1 MSQKQPSAPDHS
13 PLYALEDH
21 GEFVMRHIGPRDE
34 HVREMLAEIGMESLD
49 ELVRRTIPSAIR
61 LDAELDLPEALSE
74 SATLARL
81 REIAGRNVIRH
92 SMIGM
97 GYHETILPPVI
108 QRNVLE
114 NPGWYTAYTPYQAE
128 ISQGRLEALLNFQ
141 QMISDLTA
149 MPVANASLLDEA
161 TAAAEAM
168 TMLHRVNR
176 KSKSNRFLVDRA
188 ALPQTID
195 VVENRARYFGI
206 EVVVGDPAAALG
218 AGEFFGVLLQYPGVD
233 GEVTDP
239 RDTIARAHQAGALVA
254 VAADLMSLVLLTP
267 PGEMGA
273 DAVFGS
279 AQRFGVPMG
288 FGGPHAAFFATRDDY
303 KRAMPGRIIGV
314 SQDSSGRTALRMAL
328 QTREQHIRR
337 DKATSNICTAQA
349 LLAVI
354 SGMYG
359 VWHGRKRLKKIA
371 QRIHRLTGVLAHGLA
386 QLGFENSADSW
397 FDTLTYALD
406 PADADAIYWR
416 AQEAGIN
423 LRRIQPGE
431 HGKGGLGIS
440 VNERTHRE
448 HLEALL
454 RAFAGTADLP
464 AIDAIDAAL
473 GDAWSAIPGAL
484 RRQSDFLQHPV
495 FYGHHS
501 ETAMLRYLKRLEN
514 KDLSLAHAMISLGSC
529 TMKLNATTE
538 MIPITWPEFSDI
550 HPFAPAE
557 QTRGYRQL
565 FAELEQM
572 LIACTGYDAVSL
584 QPNAGSQGEYSG
596 LLAIK
601 AYHESRGDAHRDVC
615 LIPSSAHGTNP
626 ASAAMAGMK
635 IIVVSCD
642 VHGNVDL
649 EDLKGRAA
657 EHAEHLGALMITYPS
672 THGVFEEDIR
682 EICEVIHRHGGQV
695 YLDGANLNALVGVAA
710 PGTFGAD
717 VSHLN
722 LHKTFCI
729 PHGGGGPGV
738 GPICVGKHL
747 EPFLPG
753 HSIVDIGGPAA
764 ANRAVAAAPWGSA
777 SILPISWAYVSMMG
791 RHGMKKATQV
801 AILNA
806 NYIASRLA
814 GAFPV
819 LYSGRNG
826 RVAHECIIDIRPFK
840 ETCGVTEEDVA
851 KRLIDFGFHSP
862 TMSFPVPGTLMI
874 EPTESE
880 PLSEIDRFCEAML
893 TIREE
898 IRAIE
903 QGLSDPNDN
912 ALKHAPHTPADL
924 AGEWPHSYSRAQA
937 AYPVQGLYQNKFW
950 APVGRVDNVFGDRNL
965 ICACPPPEAWVTQ
978 AEDTQSSSLAGDLSA
993 NQSGAQ

>member
-1 MSQKQPSAPDHS
+1 MKQNPQTTNADS

-21 GEFVMRHIGPRDE
+21 GEFVMRHIGPRDDQ
-34 HVREMLAEIGMESLD
+34 VRAMLEVIGVDSLD
-49 ELVRRTIPSAIR
+49 ELIRRTIPASIR
-61 LDAELDLPEALSE
+61 LDEELELAPPRTE

-81 REIAGRNVIRH
+81 REIASGNRVQH

-141 QMISDLTA
+141 QMVSDLTG
-149 MPVANASLLDEA
+149 MPIANASLLDEA

-168 TMLHRVNR
+168 TMLQRVNR
-176 KSKSNRFLVDRA
+176 KSKSTRFLVDEGV
-188 ALPQTID
+188 LPQTVD
-195 VVENRARYFGI
+195 VVVNRARYFGI
-206 EVVVGDPAAALG
+206 EVVLGNPAALLEDG
-218 AGEFFGVLLQYPGVD
+218 DWFGVLLQYPGVD
-233 GEVTDP
+233 GGIGDLRPV
-239 RDTIARAHQAGALVA
+239 ISRAHDQGALVA

-267 PGEMGA
+267 PGEMEA
-273 DAVFGS
+273 DAVIGS

-288 FGGPHAAFFATRDDY
+288 FGGPHAAFFATREEY
-303 KRAMPGRIIGV
+303 KRSLPGRIIGV
-314 SQDSSGRTALRMAL
+314 SQDRKGRTALRMAL

-354 SGMYG
+354 SGLYG
-359 VWHGRKRLKKIA
+359 VWHGRERLRKIA
-371 QRIHRLTGVLAHGLA
+371 RRIHRLAGIAARGLA
-386 QLGFENSADSW
+386 ELGFENHGDSW
-397 FDTLTYALD
+397 FDTLTIELGGAAEAEEVYRRALD
-406 PADADAIYWR
+406 
-416 AQEAGIN
+416 AGIN
-423 LRRIQPGE
+423 LRR
-431 HGKGGLGIS
+431 KDDRTLGIS
-440 VNERTHRE
+440 VNERTGRRHVQ
-448 HLEALL
+448 ALL
-454 RAFAGTADLP
+454 QAFAGAAEPPTVEALDAQLAAD
-464 AIDAIDAAL
+464 
-473 GDAWSAIPGAL
+473 WTAIPAAVQ
-484 RRQSDFLQHPV
+484 RQSDFLQHPV
-495 FYGHHS
+495 FYQHHS
-501 ETAMLRYLKRLEN
+501 ETAMLRYLKQLEN

-538 MIPITWPEFSDI
+538 MIPVTWPEFSDI

-557 QTRGYRQL
+557 QTEGYRDL

-584 QPNAGSQGEYSG
+584 QPNAGSQGEYAG

-601 AYHESRGDAHRDVC
+601 AYHESRGDHDRDVC

-626 ASAAMAGMK
+626 ASAAMAGMR
-635 IIVVSCD
+635 IVVVKCD
-642 VHGNVDL
+642 EQGNVDL
-649 EDLKGRAA
+649 ADLQTKAS
-657 EHAEHLGALMITYPS
+657 EHADRLGALMITYPS

-682 EICEVIHRHGGQV
+682 DICEVIHRYGGQV
-695 YLDGANLNALVGVAA
+695 YMDGANLNALVGLAA
-710 PGTFGAD
+710 PGRFGAD

-738 GPICVGKHL
+738 GPICVGQHL
-747 EPFLPG
+747 APFLPG
-753 HSIVDIGGPAA
+753 HAVVEMGGASA
-764 ANRAVAAAPWGSA
+764 RNRAVSAAPWGSA
-777 SILPISWAYVSMMG
+777 GILPISWAYVTMMG
-791 RHGMKKATQV
+791 ARGMKKATQI

-806 NYIASRLA
+806 NYIASRLGDA
-814 GAFPV
+814 YPV
-819 LYSGRNG
+819 LYTGRNG

-840 ETCGVTEEDVA
+840 ESCGVTEEDVA
-851 KRLIDFGFHSP
+851 KRLIDYGFHAP

-893 TIREE
+893 SIREE
-898 IRAIE
+898 IRAVE
-903 QGLSDPNDN
+903 QGRWDPEDN
-912 ALKHAPHTPADL
+912 PLRNAPHTPADL
-924 AGEWPHSYSRAQA
+924 AGDWPHPYAREQA
-937 AYPVQGLYQNKFW
+937 AYPVSGLYRNKFW

-965 ICACPPPEAWVTQ
+965 VCACPPPEAWVSEEP
-978 AEDTQSSSLAGDLSA
+978 ED
-993 NQSGAQ
+993 

>member
-1 MSQKQPSAPDHS
+1 MSQNLPARSANS
-13 PLYALEDH
+13 T
-21 GEFVMRHIGPRDE
+21 RHIGPRDE
-34 HVREMLAEIGMESLD
+34 QVRRMLAGIGLDSLD
-49 ELVRRTIPSAIR
+49 ELVARTIPQSIR
-61 LDAELDLPEALSE
+61 LDEPLDLPEARSE

-81 REIAGRNVIRH
+81 REIACRNIVQH

-141 QMISDLTA
+141 QMISDLTG
-149 MPVANASLLDEA
+149 MPIANASLLDEA

-168 TMLHRVNR
+168 TLLQRVNR
-176 KSKSNRFLVDRA
+176 KSKSNRFLVDNA
-188 ALPQTID
+188 TLPQTID
-195 VVENRARYFGI
+195 VVINRARYFGI
-206 EVVVGDPAAALG
+206 EVVVGDPGKAD
-218 AGEFFGVLLQYPGVD
+218 GEYFGMLLQYPGVN
-233 GEVTDP
+233 GEV
-239 RDTIARAHQAGALVA
+239 RDDRELIAQAHAAGSLVA

-273 DAVFGS
+273 DAVIGS

-303 KRAMPGRIIGV
+303 KRSIPGRIIGV
-314 SQDSSGRTALRMAL
+314 SQDSKGRTALRMAL

-354 SGMYG
+354 SGFYG
-359 VWHGRKRLKKIA
+359 VWHGRARLKKIA
-371 QRIHRLTGVLAHGLA
+371 RRIHRLAGVLALGLRK
-386 QLGFENSADSW
+386 LGYGNHSDTW
-397 FDTLTYALD
+397 FDTLSYELDAADATAIYHRALD
-406 PADADAIYWR
+406 
-416 AQEAGIN
+416 AGIN
-423 LRRIQPGE
+423 LRRMGE
-431 HGKGGLGIS
+431 TGIGIS
-440 VNERTHRE
+440 VNERTERE
-448 HLEALL
+448 HIAALL
-454 RAFAGTADLP
+454 QAFAGSADVP
-464 AIDAIDAAL
+464 TIDALDAEL
-473 GDAWSAIPGAL
+473 GDDWTAIPATL
-484 RRQSDFLQHPV
+484 RRESDFLQHPV
-495 FYGHHS
+495 FYQHHS
-501 ETAMLRYLKRLEN
+501 ETDMLRYLKRLEN

-538 MIPITWPEFSDI
+538 MIPVTWPEFSDI

-557 QTRGYRQL
+557 QTAGYRQL
-565 FAELEQM
+565 FEELEQM
-572 LIACTGYDAVSL
+572 LVACTGYDAVSL
-584 QPNAGSQGEYSG
+584 QPNAGSQGEYAG

-601 AYHESRGDAHRDVC
+601 AYHESRGDTERDVC

-635 IIVVSCD
+635 IIVVKCD
-642 VHGNVDL
+642 EQGNVDL
-649 EDLKGRAA
+649 DDLKAKAA
-657 EHAEHLGALMITYPS
+657 EHAERLSALMITYPS

-682 EICEVIHRHGGQV
+682 EICQVVHDHGGQV
-695 YLDGANLNALVGVAA
+695 YMDGANLNALVGIAA
-710 PGTFGAD
+710 PGKFGAD

-738 GPICVGKHL
+738 GPICVGRHL
-747 EPFLPG
+747 APFLPG
-753 HSIVDIGGPAA
+753 HSLVAMDGPHGG
-764 ANRAVAAAPWGSA
+764 NRAVSAAPWGSA

-791 RHGMKKATQV
+791 RTGMKKATEI
-801 AILNA
+801 AILSA
-806 NYIASRLA
+806 NYIAGRLA
-814 GAFPV
+814 PAFPV

-840 ETCGVTEEDVA
+840 ESCGVTEEDVA

-903 QGLSDPNDN
+903 QGEADPLDN
-912 ALKHAPHTPADL
+912 ALKNAPHTAADL
-924 AGEWPHSYSRAQA
+924 AADWPHAYSREQA
-937 AYPVQGLYQNKFW
+937 AFPVSGLYENKFW
-950 APVGRVDNVFGDRNL
+950 SSVGRVDNVFGDRNL
-965 ICACPPPEAWVTQ
+965 VCACPPPEAWVT
-978 AEDTQSSSLAGDLSA
+978 EPGEHE
-993 NQSGAQ
+993 

>member
-1 MSQKQPSAPDHS
+1 MSQDRPDS
-13 PLYALEDH
+13 PDITPLYPLEDH
-21 GEFVMRHIGPRDE
+21 GEFIMRHIGPRDE
-34 HVREMLAEIGMESLD
+34 QVRDMLSAIGLDSLE
-49 ELVRRTIPSAIR
+49 ELVARTIPNSIR
-61 LDAELDLPEALSE
+61 MDTDLDLPDAQTE
-74 SATLARL
+74 SAALAQL
-81 REIAGRNVIRH
+81 REIASLNKVQH

-141 QMISDLTA
+141 QMVSDLTG
-149 MPVANASLLDEA
+149 MPIANASLLDEA

-168 TMLHRVNR
+168 TMLQRVNR
-176 KSKSNRFLVDRA
+176 NSKSNRFLVDRA
-188 ALPQTID
+188 TLPQTLD
-195 VVENRARYFGI
+195 VVINRARYFGI
-206 EVVVGDPAAALG
+206 EVVVGEPLACLSDG
-218 AGEFFGVLLQYPGVD
+218 DYFGVLLQYPGVD

-239 RDTIARAHQAGALVA
+239 GEVIGRAHAGGALVSVA
-254 VAADLMSLVLLTP
+254 VDLMSLVLLKP

-273 DAVFGS
+273 DAVIGS

-288 FGGPHAAFFATRDDY
+288 FGGPHAAFFATRDEF
-303 KRAMPGRIIGV
+303 KRSIPGRIIGV
-314 SQDSSGRTALRMAL
+314 SQDSMGRTALRMAL

-359 VWHGRKRLKKIA
+359 VWHGRERLRKIA
-371 QRIHRLTGVLAHGLA
+371 RRIHRLAGVLAHGLQ
-386 QLGFENSADSW
+386 QLGYPNQADSW
-397 FDTLTYALD
+397 FDTLSYELEAG
-406 PADADAIYWR
+406 DADAVWQR
-416 AQEAGIN
+416 ARDAGIN
-423 LRRIQPGE
+423 LRRMGATGI
-431 HGKGGLGIS
+431 GIS
-440 VNERTHRE
+440 VNERTERH
-448 HLEALL
+448 HVEALL
-454 RAFAGTADLP
+454 RAFAGSDDVPSICALDADLGE
-464 AIDAIDAAL
+464 D
-473 GDAWSAIPGAL
+473 WTAIPAGL
-484 RRQSDFLQHPV
+484 RRESDFLQHPV
-495 FYGHHS
+495 FYRYHA
-501 ETAMLRYLKRLEN
+501 ETDMLRYLKRLEN

-550 HPFAPAE
+550 HPFAPAD
-557 QTRGYRQL
+557 QTEGYRRL
-565 FAELEQM
+565 FQELEQM

-584 QPNAGSQGEYSG
+584 QPNAGSQGEYAG

-601 AYHESRGDAHRDVC
+601 AWHESRGDGERDVC

-635 IIVVSCD
+635 IVVVKCD
-642 VHGNVDL
+642 DSGNVDL
-649 EDLKGRAA
+649 EDLKAKAA
-657 EHAEHLGALMITYPS
+657 EHAQSLAALMITYPS
-672 THGVFEEDIR
+672 THGVFEEDVR
-682 EICEVIHRHGGQV
+682 EICQVVHEHGGQV
-695 YLDGANLNALVGVAA
+695 YLDGANLNALVGIAA
-710 PGTFGAD
+710 PGKFGAD

-738 GPICVGKHL
+738 GPICVGQHL
-747 EPFLPG
+747 APFLPG
-753 HSIVDIGGPAA
+753 HSIVDMDGPSAGNQA
-764 ANRAVAAAPWGSA
+764 IAAAPWGSA
-777 SILPISWAYVSMMG
+777 SILPISWAYIRMMG
-791 RHGMKKATQV
+791 REGLKKATQT
-801 AILNA
+801 AILSA
-806 NYIASRLA
+806 NYIAGRLA
-814 GAFPV
+814 PAFPV

-840 ETCGVTEEDVA
+840 ESCGITEEDVA

-898 IRAIE
+898 IRAVE
-903 QGLSDPNDN
+903 QGQADPTDN
-912 ALKHAPHTPADL
+912 VLKNAPHTAADL
-924 AGEWPHSYSRAQA
+924 AADWAHPYSREQA
-937 AYPVQGLYQNKFW
+937 AYPVDSLYQNKFW
-950 APVGRVDNVFGDRNL
+950 SSVGRVDNVFGDRNL
-965 ICACPPPEAWVTQ
+965 VCACPPPEAWVTGPAD
-978 AEDTQSSSLAGDLSA
+978 AEDS
-993 NQSGAQ
+993 